1 MLSIWSWGLLKL
13 PLKESNN
20 CHYLYLIQFGH
31 SPVKPK
37 DKWNTFSKVKDLNF
51 SIYDIYVVSESI
63 ILLWNKSFVQ
73 GKAVQ
78 SVTFSSAHSFIK

>member
-20 CHYLYLIQFGH
+20 DYYLHLIHFDY
-31 SPVKPK
+31 SSVKPK
-37 DKWNTFSKVKDLNF
+37 DKWNTSSKVKDLNF
-51 SIYDIYVVSESI
+51 NIYDIYVVSESI

-73 GKAVQ
+73 GEAVQ
-78 SVTFSSAHSFIK
+78 SVAFSSAHSFIK